1 MKSKFKRYAALL
13 IEDDKGNMLMGK
25 RTDSG
30 KWANPGGKIE
40 DGEDPFTGAIRECI
54 EETGLEPKKIELINA
69 KFKKDRKVL
78 VYGFKVAVDLK
89 QKPDPSQDPDK
100 EFKELIYIDPSKVV
114 DELHI
119 PIEDNVL
126 LEYYMEN

>member
-1 MKSKFKRYAALL
+1 MKKFKRYAALL

-40 DGEDPFTGAIRECI
+40 EGEDPFTGAIRECI
-54 EETGLEPKKIELINA
+54 EETGLEPRKIEMINA
-69 KFKKDRKVL
+69 RFKKDRKVL
-78 VYGFKVAVDLK
+78 VYGFKVQVDTK
-89 QKPDPSQDPDK
+89 SKPDPSQDPDK
-100 EFKELIYIDPSKVV
+100 EFEELVYIDPSKVV
-114 DELHI
+114 EDLHI